1 MTFTQKQAA
10 QVLDRAAARSGCPA
24 SSKQVW
30 FLAGLW
36 AKAQNE
42 IDYNDFLLDSSTAL
56 SKSMASDLIGLS
68 LRAAA

>member
-1 MTFTQKQAA
+1 MTEQIEQKQIAR
-10 QVLDRAAARSGCPA
+10 VLDRAASRTSNPA

-42 IDYNDFLLDSSTAL
+42 VDYNDFLLDTSATL
-56 SKSMASDLIGLS
+56 SKSMASDLIGLA
-68 LRAAA
+68 LVN